1 MSIFSVPTRILSG
14 EAAFEQ
20 LKAYAITR
28 ACIIC
33 DPFVAK
39 SGLLNKLLKVLA
51 EMGANHRIFSDIR
64 PDPDTDLVVE
74 GLQQILEHK
83 PDAVIAVGGGSAID
97 AAKAISF
104 LYQKNTGA
112 QKPLCVAVPTTSGTG
127 SEATNFAVIT
137 DKATHIKYPLVHDR
151 LLPDVAILDPS
162 LICSVPPAITAD
174 TGMDVLTHAV
184 EAYVALEASD
194 FTDALAEKAVRLIV
208 QYLPVAYREGTD
220 LEAREHVHNASCM
233 AGVAFTHAQLGIN
246 HSIAHALG
254 GHYRLPHG
262 RANAIVLPHVIA
274 FNAGLREAARRQ
286 PPRGGTLRPAG
297 DSGGGGSLQS
307 PAGGARLHRAHR
319 GDAGPVLHSP
329 YIGKGGRAG
338 GGLPKGSARAGENRP
353 GGCLHRLQPPAGGSA
368 ADGTAH
374 RADVQRP
381 MMAVTGTGISL

>member
-274 FNAGLREAARRQ
+274 FNAGLREAAGDHRRAAE
-286 PPRGGTLRPAG
+286 RY
-297 DSGGGGSLQS
+297 
-307 PAGGARLHRAHR
+307 ARLATQVGVEAFNPQQAVR
-319 GDAGPVLHSP
+319 GFIALIEGMLDQFSIPRTLEKAGVQEAAFRKDLPELAKIALADACTASNPRRVDQRQMEQL
-329 YIGKGGRAG
+329 IGRMYNGR
-338 GGLPKGSARAGENRP
+338 
-353 GGCLHRLQPPAGGSA
+353 
-368 ADGTAH
+368 
-374 RADVQRP
+374 
-381 MMAVTGTGISL
+381 

>member
-20 LKAYAITR
+20 LQAYAITR

-274 FNAGLREAARRQ
+274 FNAGLREAAGDNRRAAE
-286 PPRGGTLRPAG
+286 RY
-297 DSGGGGSLQS
+297 
-307 PAGGARLHRAHR
+307 ARLATQVGVEAFNPQQAVR
-319 GDAGPVLHSP
+319 GFIALIEGMLDQFSIPRTLEKAGVQEAAFRKDLPELAKIALADACTASNPRRVDQRQMEQL
-329 YIGKGGRAG
+329 IGRMYNGR
-338 GGLPKGSARAGENRP
+338 
-353 GGCLHRLQPPAGGSA
+353 
-368 ADGTAH
+368 
-374 RADVQRP
+374 
-381 MMAVTGTGISL
+381 

>member
-97 AAKAISF
+97 AATAISF

-274 FNAGLREAARRQ
+274 FNAGLREAA
-286 PPRGGTLRPAG
+286 G
-297 DSGGGGSLQS
+297 DNHR
-307 PAGGARLHRAHR
+307 AAERYARLATQVGVEAFNPQQAVR
-319 GDAGPVLHSP
+319 GFIALIEGMLDQFSIPRTLEKAGVQEAAFRKDLPELAKIALADACTASNPRRVDQRQMEQL
-329 YIGKGGRAG
+329 IGRMYNGR
-338 GGLPKGSARAGENRP
+338 
-353 GGCLHRLQPPAGGSA
+353 
-368 ADGTAH
+368 
-374 RADVQRP
+374 
-381 MMAVTGTGISL
+381 

>member
-274 FNAGLREAARRQ
+274 FNAGLREV
-286 PPRGGTLRPAG
+286 AG
-297 DSGGGGSLQS
+297 DNRR
-307 PAGGARLHRAHR
+307 AAERYARLATQVGVEAFNPQQAVR
-319 GDAGPVLHSP
+319 GFIALIEGMLDQFSIPRTLEKAGVQEAAFRKDLPELAKIALADACTASNPRRVDQRQMEQL
-329 YIGKGGRAG
+329 IGRMYNGR
-338 GGLPKGSARAGENRP
+338 
-353 GGCLHRLQPPAGGSA
+353 
-368 ADGTAH
+368 
-374 RADVQRP
+374 
-381 MMAVTGTGISL
+381 

>member
-208 QYLPVAYREGTD
+208 QYLPVAYREGPD

-274 FNAGLREAARRQ
+274 FNAGLREAAGDNRRAAE
-286 PPRGGTLRPAG
+286 RY
-297 DSGGGGSLQS
+297 
-307 PAGGARLHRAHR
+307 ARLATQVGVEAFNPQQAVR
-319 GDAGPVLHSP
+319 GFIALIEGMLDQFSIPRTLEKAGVQEAAFRKDLPELAKIALADACTASNPRRVDQRQMEQL
-329 YIGKGGRAG
+329 IGRMYNGR
-338 GGLPKGSARAGENRP
+338 
-353 GGCLHRLQPPAGGSA
+353 
-368 ADGTAH
+368 
-374 RADVQRP
+374 
-381 MMAVTGTGISL
+381 

>member
-274 FNAGLREAARRQ
+274 FNAGLREAGGDNRRAAE
-286 PPRGGTLRPAG
+286 RY
-297 DSGGGGSLQS
+297 
-307 PAGGARLHRAHR
+307 ARLATQVGVEAFNPQQAVR
-319 GDAGPVLHSP
+319 GFIALIEGMLDQFSIPRTLEKAGVQEAAFRKDLPELAKIALADACTASNPRRVDQRQMEQL
-329 YIGKGGRAG
+329 IGRMYNGR
-338 GGLPKGSARAGENRP
+338 
-353 GGCLHRLQPPAGGSA
+353 
-368 ADGTAH
+368 
-374 RADVQRP
+374 
-381 MMAVTGTGISL
+381 

>member
-220 LEAREHVHNASCM
+220 LEARAHVHNASCM

-274 FNAGLREAARRQ
+274 FNAGLREAAGDNRRAAE
-286 PPRGGTLRPAG
+286 RY
-297 DSGGGGSLQS
+297 
-307 PAGGARLHRAHR
+307 ARLATQVGVEAFNPQQAVR
-319 GDAGPVLHSP
+319 GFIALIEGMLDQFSIPRTLEKAGVQEAAFRKDLPELAKIALADACTASNPRRVDQRQMEQL
-329 YIGKGGRAG
+329 IGRMYNGR
-338 GGLPKGSARAGENRP
+338 
-353 GGCLHRLQPPAGGSA
+353 
-368 ADGTAH
+368 
-374 RADVQRP
+374 
-381 MMAVTGTGISL
+381 

>member
-233 AGVAFTHAQLGIN
+233 AGVAFTQAQLGIN

-274 FNAGLREAARRQ
+274 FNAGLREAAGDNRRAAE
-286 PPRGGTLRPAG
+286 RY
-297 DSGGGGSLQS
+297 
-307 PAGGARLHRAHR
+307 ARLATQVGVEAFNPQQAVR
-319 GDAGPVLHSP
+319 GFIALIEGMLDQFSIPRTLEKAGVQEAAFRKDLPELAKIALADACTASNPRRVDQRQMEQL
-329 YIGKGGRAG
+329 IGRMYNGR
-338 GGLPKGSARAGENRP
+338 
-353 GGCLHRLQPPAGGSA
+353 
-368 ADGTAH
+368 
-374 RADVQRP
+374 
-381 MMAVTGTGISL
+381 

>member
-220 LEAREHVHNASCM
+220 REAREHVQNASCM

-274 FNAGLREAARRQ
+274 FNAGLREAAGDNRRAAE
-286 PPRGGTLRPAG
+286 RY
-297 DSGGGGSLQS
+297 
-307 PAGGARLHRAHR
+307 ARLATQVGVEAFNPQQAVR
-319 GDAGPVLHSP
+319 GFIALIEGMLDQFSIPRTLEKAGVQEAAFRKDLPELAKIALADACTASNPRRVDQRQMEQL
-329 YIGKGGRAG
+329 IGRMYNGR
-338 GGLPKGSARAGENRP
+338 
-353 GGCLHRLQPPAGGSA
+353 
-368 ADGTAH
+368 
-374 RADVQRP
+374 
-381 MMAVTGTGISL
+381 

>member
-274 FNAGLREAARRQ
+274 FNAGLREAAGDNRRAAE
-286 PPRGGTLRPAG
+286 RY
-297 DSGGGGSLQS
+297 
-307 PAGGARLHRAHR
+307 ARLATQVGVEAFNPQQAVR
-319 GDAGPVLHSP
+319 GCIALIEGMLDQFSIPRTLEKAGVQEAAFRKDLPELAKIALADACTASNPRRVDQRQMEQL
-329 YIGKGGRAG
+329 IGRMYNGR
-338 GGLPKGSARAGENRP
+338 
-353 GGCLHRLQPPAGGSA
+353 
-368 ADGTAH
+368 
-374 RADVQRP
+374 
-381 MMAVTGTGISL
+381 

>member
-83 PDAVIAVGGGSAID
+83 PDAVIAVGSGSAID

-274 FNAGLREAARRQ
+274 FNAGLREAAGDNRRAAE
-286 PPRGGTLRPAG
+286 RY
-297 DSGGGGSLQS
+297 
-307 PAGGARLHRAHR
+307 ARLATQVGVEAFNPQQAVR
-319 GDAGPVLHSP
+319 GFIALIEGMLDQFSIPRTLEKAGVQEAAFRKDLPELAKIALADACTASNPRRVDQRQMEQL
-329 YIGKGGRAG
+329 IGRMYNGR
-338 GGLPKGSARAGENRP
+338 
-353 GGCLHRLQPPAGGSA
+353 
-368 ADGTAH
+368 
-374 RADVQRP
+374 
-381 MMAVTGTGISL
+381 

>member
-274 FNAGLREAARRQ
+274 FNAGLREAAGDNRRAAE
-286 PPRGGTLRPAG
+286 RY
-297 DSGGGGSLQS
+297 
-307 PAGGARLHRAHR
+307 ARLATQVGVEAFNPQQAVR
-319 GDAGPVLHSP
+319 GFIALIEGMLDQLSIPRTLEKAGVQEAAFRKDLPELAKIALADACTASNPRRVDQRQMEQL
-329 YIGKGGRAG
+329 IGRMYKGR
-338 GGLPKGSARAGENRP
+338 
-353 GGCLHRLQPPAGGSA
+353 
-368 ADGTAH
+368 
-374 RADVQRP
+374 
-381 MMAVTGTGISL
+381 

>member
-74 GLQQILEHK
+74 GLQQILEHQ

-274 FNAGLREAARRQ
+274 FNAGLREAAGDNRRAAE
-286 PPRGGTLRPAG
+286 RY
-297 DSGGGGSLQS
+297 
-307 PAGGARLHRAHR
+307 ARLATQVGVEAFNPQQAVR
-319 GDAGPVLHSP
+319 GFIALIEGMLDQFSIPRTLEKAGVQEAAFRKDLPELAKIALADACTASNPRRVDQRQMEQL
-329 YIGKGGRAG
+329 IGRMYNGR
-338 GGLPKGSARAGENRP
+338 
-353 GGCLHRLQPPAGGSA
+353 
-368 ADGTAH
+368 
-374 RADVQRP
+374 
-381 MMAVTGTGISL
+381 